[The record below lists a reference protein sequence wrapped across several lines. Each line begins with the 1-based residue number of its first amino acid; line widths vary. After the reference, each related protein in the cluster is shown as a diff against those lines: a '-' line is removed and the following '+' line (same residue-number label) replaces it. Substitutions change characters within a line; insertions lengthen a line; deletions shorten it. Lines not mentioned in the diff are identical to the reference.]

1 MCISVLYSQVSLQA
15 LKLCNSYYSLTSRPV
30 MRLNWFEHIF
40 CTDPGKIAQ
49 NVVDYKPV
57 GYEDVERPRIIWED
71 FSKTKRAIRYTLK
84 KR

>member
-1 MCISVLYSQVSLQA
+1 
-15 LKLCNSYYSLTSRPV
+15 
-30 MRLNWFEHIF
+30 MRLNWLEHIF

-71 FSKTKRAIRYTLK
+71 FSETKRAICYTLK
-84 KR
+84 KQVK

>member
-1 MCISVLYSQVSLQA
+1 
-15 LKLCNSYYSLTSRPV
+15 